1 MRGKDSKTA
10 GRSVGREAGGLALLG
25 LSILILASLFS
36 YDPLDPVLSRYTAQ
50 TVVHNWAGRIGANL
64 GGGLVEVLGLA
75 ALWIPGVLGWWAIK
89 LLGRSYKAPSLS
101 TVVGLAFLVP
111 ATAGLISLF
120 WPKLTWAQE
129 PVNAGGWAGAIL
141 AGVLTEWLKP
151 LGAALI
157 LIVVLLAGLML
168 AVDMSLMAFLEAAG
182 QSGGTFLGRL
192 KTAKTIRQEKKE
204 RTKSESYQRLRERLD
219 HEPPKIVVEE
229 PTFNEPVKIEPVQE
243 VLPFMAAEGRYNLP
257 PLSLLDDPPK
267 SRTRQEPK
275 WLTANSR
282 RLEKKL
288 FDFGVEGQVVEVNG
302 GPVITMYEFKP
313 APGIKISRITNL
325 ADDLALALKAEAIR
339 VVGPLPGK
347 GTMGV
352 EIPNATREMVILKE
366 ILSGAAYQEAKG
378 GIPLV
383 LGKDAVGRP
392 YVTDLT
398 KMPHL
403 LIAGATGSG
412 KSVCLNSML
421 MSILYR
427 STPADV
433 RLLMVDP
440 KRIELSVY
448 DGIPHLLHPVLTN
461 PQKAT
466 KALRWAVLEMESRYE
481 LLARANVRSIGSYN
495 QKAAKGELKPVTDPD
510 GQELEMPER
519 LPYIVIIIDE
529 LADLMM
535 VASREVEE
543 SLIRLAQMARAAG
556 IHLVLATQRPSVDV
570 LTGIIK
576 ANFPARIAFQ
586 VASKTDSRTILDG
599 NGAENL
605 LGAGDMLFLPPG
617 VGKLTRVHGAF
628 VSDAEIKAVTEFL
641 RDQGR
646 PDYNEEVVTAAS
658 REAEMELDGE
668 VDERYEDA
676 VRLVMETGKASIS
689 LVQRK
694 LRVGYNRAARMIE
707 MMAAEGLVS
716 EPDHTNTRRV
726 LVGTPEEV

>member
-1 MRGKDSKTA
+1 
-10 GRSVGREAGGLALLG
+10 
-25 LSILILASLFS
+25 
-36 YDPLDPVLSRYTAQ
+36 
-50 TVVHNWAGRIGANL
+50 
-64 GGGLVEVLGLA
+64 
-75 ALWIPGVLGWWAIK
+75 
-89 LLGRSYKAPSLS
+89 
-101 TVVGLAFLVP
+101 
-111 ATAGLISLF
+111 
-120 WPKLTWAQE
+120 
-129 PVNAGGWAGAIL
+129 
-141 AGVLTEWLKP
+141 
-151 LGAALI
+151 
-157 LIVVLLAGLML
+157 
-168 AVDMSLMAFLEAAG
+168 
-182 QSGGTFLGRL
+182 
-192 KTAKTIRQEKKE
+192 
-204 RTKSESYQRLRERLD
+204 
-219 HEPPKIVVEE
+219 
-229 PTFNEPVKIEPVQE
+229 
-243 VLPFMAAEGRYNLP
+243 
-257 PLSLLDDPPK
+257 
-267 SRTRQEPK
+267 
-275 WLTANSR
+275 
-282 RLEKKL
+282 
-288 FDFGVEGQVVEVNG
+288 VVEVNG